1 MRALAAVATVLSL
14 AGASH
19 AEPVVGTTMSYG
31 DSLGGEADGRFGANI
46 YMYGRL
52 GGGWTVGGEL
62 SGSLEGYTGGYG
74 CGTLQSNPGDVVP
87 AVAVTC
93 LQPGIATHVLL
104 GTQAAPSPS
113 SQLRLELGVGATA
126 VYLVPGQ
133 GGDTQRDTF
142 GSGLI
147 RAMYLTHLGTGF
159 AGDWWAGIAF
169 EERAIGVEHTRLV
182 RSFGIVLEGRS
193 D

>member
-1 MRALAAVATVLSL
+1 MRQFVVVAAVLSM
-14 AGASH
+14 AGVSH

-31 DSLGGEADGRFGANI
+31 DSLGGEAEGRFGANI

-74 CGTLQSNPGDVVP
+74 CGTLPNTGDAVP
-87 AVAVTC
+87 AVAVSC
-93 LQPGIATHVLL
+93 LQPGIATHVLF
-104 GTQAAPSPS
+104 GAQAAPSPS
-113 SQLRLELGVGATA
+113 SQLRLELGIGATA

-133 GGDTQRDTF
+133 GGDTRRDTF

-147 RAMYLTHLGTGF
+147 RAMYLAHLGTGF
-159 AGDWWAGIAF
+159 AGDWWGGVVF

-182 RSFGIVLEGRS
+182 RSFGLVLEGRS

>member
-1 MRALAAVATVLSL
+1 MRALAAVAAVLFL
-14 AGASH
+14 AGPSH

-31 DSLGGEADGRFGANI
+31 DSLGGEADRRFGANI

-62 SGSLEGYTGGYG
+62 SGSLEGYTAGYG
-74 CGTLQSNPGDVVP
+74 CGTLPPTGGEVI
-87 AVAVTC
+87 AVAVSC
-93 LQPGIATHVLL
+93 LQPGIATHVLF

-113 SQLRLELGVGATA
+113 SQLRFELGVGATA
-126 VYLVPGQ
+126 VYLIPSQ

-159 AGDWWAGIAF
+159 AGDWWAGVAF

-182 RSFGIVLEGRS
+182 RSFGLVLEGRN